1 MATKLYLRQAATVR
15 PELQPFDQTTVPA
28 SGYRNNYKG
37 LNISVGG
44 VTGMEGSVVHS
55 SGPVTS
61 PGVVGSA
68 TQTPVVFTS
77 PPISNSVTVSG
88 QVSWSV
94 WAREAAMTTNSTVAV
109 VIWAF
114 HKNGTYSVIFTSSNV
129 TELTTTLAEYAW
141 NGTPNAVS
149 LSPGDVIAVGIYF
162 DDASGAT
169 LGSSTSYFAY
179 DAAPP
184 SWDSFVQFTEDITFS
199 ESAPTGTTTNLL
211 ETASDLSGKNRLWTD
226 TTSTQ
231 TSYVVNTSA
240 SPQQNQWTATAGGST
255 VEWITPQLQA
265 VTFSGLC
272 SFTTWAL
279 TSDSNSGVT
288 TLARLY
294 KTAADGTGAVQIGAG
309 RSFQSAAT
317 TTTGL
322 TFYVPVGVTIADGE
336 RLMVRLYTT
345 ASNVNQASGYTAT
358 VKLLEGASQTSM
370 RWPVTLTEY
379 SGGGNQSKPTSD
391 TLTATV
397 SESAS
402 IANALSATDT
412 LTSSI
417 SDSVSVAVAVP
428 TSDTLTAS
436 VSEGVSIEISVPKP
450 VSDTV
455 TATIGDTAS
464 ISASFAKTD
473 SLSGTVSENVSVSVS
488 VSVTDSLTAT
498 VSNSESIGISLDKS
512 VSDTLT
518 GSVSQS
524 VSVSATLSKTDSLT
538 ASVSE
543 TIAIAVAQAVAD
555 AVTATIANTA
565 SNAASISV
573 TDTVSAT
580 IADPAPSISSAA
592 GVTPSDT
599 LTATVSQSISI
610 SVAASAADTLTS
622 TIGQSIVP
630 STSLSL
636 TDTLTSTV
644 ANTATIQNAIAISDA
659 LAASIT
665 QALTSATQLSVS
677 DTITVTVLQSLVG
690 FPTEYGFKYYN
701 GSWQTVTAKYWNGTS
716 WANIASVKRYN
727 GSTWV

>member
-1 MATKLYLRQAATVR
+1 
-15 PELQPFDQTTVPA
+15 
-28 SGYRNNYKG
+28 
-37 LNISVGG
+37 
-44 VTGMEGSVVHS
+44 
-55 SGPVTS
+55 
-61 PGVVGSA
+61 
-68 TQTPVVFTS
+68 
-77 PPISNSVTVSG
+77 
-88 QVSWSV
+88 
-94 WAREAAMTTNSTVAV
+94 MTTNSTVAV

-473 SLSGTVSENVSVSVS
+473 SLTASVSESVSTAASIPATDSLSGTVSENVSVSVS